1 MPMLEKREK
10 LGSLAEVG
18 GSLLWG
24 GLLPLD
30 KLRVPYNS
38 WQIGRAY
45 DRLKENPFK
54 GSGKDIITK
63 MKNHNGENVLLQRW
77 EAIKGEDG
85 RVIVQGGNA
94 FKRETGTER
103 NFGLNKIIYKH
114 KAPREEVVNLPKYI
128 KNKPNEVSP
137 IGQDV
142 YQVITKNGE
151 FKIIA
156 SPIGEQKTIST
167 MYSPKK

>member
-54 GSGKDIITK
+54 GGGKDVITK

-94 FKRETGTER
+94 F
-103 NFGLNKIIYKH
+103 
-114 KAPREEVVNLPKYI
+114 
-128 KNKPNEVSP
+128 
-137 IGQDV
+137 
-142 YQVITKNGE
+142 
-151 FKIIA
+151 
-156 SPIGEQKTIST
+156 
-167 MYSPKK
+167 